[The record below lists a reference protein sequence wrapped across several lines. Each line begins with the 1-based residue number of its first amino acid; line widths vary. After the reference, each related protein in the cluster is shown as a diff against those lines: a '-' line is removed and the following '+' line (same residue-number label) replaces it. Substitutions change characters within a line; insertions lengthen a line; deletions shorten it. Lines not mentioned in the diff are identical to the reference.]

1 MVTEWRTALSARPGA
16 SRTAVQP
23 QRAWKRPRGRRIQR
37 LLVLLLAVLVGSL
50 VWLVTIPVPP
60 QVETVSGTWR
70 PPPGG
75 YLALQPVGSYAQL
88 PDDAKA
94 AAMVHRSSWENR
106 PDNATSNRTVPAL
119 LRMRPTVV
127 RLRAYDPLWNRYVL
141 ARVSGR
147 YTGTTDEIIQWA
159 AAKWGLPDDMLRA
172 VAVMESDWHQG
183 KQGDF
188 VDDRSRCLP
197 GYAEVP
203 CPLSFGIGGVRSN
216 SWEGSFPAIRD
227 STAANLDVL
236 GGWLR
241 GCYEGW
247 VWWLRDHGNTSRGVY
262 RSGDLW
268 GCVGAWYSGD
278 WHDDGALGKKGGE
291 DYIRRALDWYTVKP
305 WLGTGY

>member
-1 MVTEWRTALSARPGA
+1 MARGASPGA
-16 SRTAVQP
+16 LD
-23 QRAWKRPRGRRIQR
+23 QRSSR
-37 LLVLLLAVLVGSL
+37 LLHVKPLLDGRIHRVAVLLLGVLAGSF
-50 VWLVTIPVPP
+50 VFLVTMPGPP
-60 QVETVSGTWR
+60 HVATVSGAWR

-75 YLALQPVGSYAQL
+75 YRALEPVGSYALL
-88 PDDAKA
+88 PDDATA

-106 PDNATSNRTVPAL
+106 PDNTTSNHTVSAF

-147 YTGTTDEIIQWA
+147 YTGTTDEIIQWV

-188 VDDRSRCLP
+188 VDDRRRCLP
-197 GYAEVP
+197 GYVQVP
-203 CPLSFGIGGVRSN
+203 CPLSFGIAGVRSN

-247 VWWLRDHGNTSRGVY
+247 VWWLRDHGNASRGHY

-278 WHDDGALGKKGGE
+278 WHDGAVGQPGGE
-291 DYIRRALDWYTVKP
+291 DYIRRALHWYATKP

>member
-1 MVTEWRTALSARPGA
+1 MARGASPGA
-16 SRTAVQP
+16 LD
-23 QRAWKRPRGRRIQR
+23 QRSSR
-37 LLVLLLAVLVGSL
+37 LLHVKPLLDGRIHRVAVLLLGVLAGSF
-50 VWLVTIPVPP
+50 VFLVTMPAPP
-60 QVETVSGTWR
+60 HVATVSGAWR

-75 YLALQPVGSYAQL
+75 YRALEPVGSYAKL
-88 PDDAKA
+88 PDDAAA

-106 PDNATSNRTVPAL
+106 PDNTTSNHTVSAF

-147 YTGTTDEIIQWA
+147 YTGTTDEIIQWV
-159 AAKWGLPDDMLRA
+159 AAKWGLPDDTLRA

-188 VDDRSRCLP
+188 VDDRRRCLP
-197 GYAEVP
+197 GYVQVP
-203 CPLSFGIGGVRSN
+203 CPLSFGIAGVRSN

-247 VWWLRDHGNTSRGVY
+247 VWWLRDHGNASRGHY

-268 GCVGAWYSGD
+268 GCVGVWYSGD
-278 WHDDGALGKKGGE
+278 WHDGAVGQPGGE
-291 DYIRRALDWYTVKP
+291 DYIRRALHWYATKP

>member
-1 MVTEWRTALSARPGA
+1 
-16 SRTAVQP
+16 
-23 QRAWKRPRGRRIQR
+23 
-37 LLVLLLAVLVGSL
+37 LVLLLAVLVGSL

-106 PDNATSNRTVPAL
+106 PDNATSNRTVPASMHL
-119 LRMRPTVV
+119 RPTVV
-127 RLRAYDPLWNRYVL
+127 RMRAYDPLWNRNVL
-141 ARVSGR
+141 ARISGR
-147 YTGTTDEIIQWA
+147 YTGATDEIIQWA
-159 AAKWGLPDDMLRA
+159 AAKWGLPDDTLRA

-188 VDDRSRCLP
+188 VGDRSRCLP

-203 CPLSFGIGGVRSN
+203 CPLSFGIAGVRSN
-216 SWEGSFPAIRD
+216 SWEGSFPAIRN

-278 WHDDGALGKKGGE
+278 WHDGALGKKGGE